1 MYGCNGSVAHHNSDI
16 YADTAPQDFYIP
28 ASFWVMGE
36 AWMATHIWEHFVY
49 TGDKAFLEENFQ
61 VLQACVDFFQEF
73 LVRAED
79 GTLITSPSVSPEK
92 YVYNEKW
99 CQRLSV

>member
-49 TGDKAFLEENFQ
+49 TGDKRFWKK
-61 VLQACVDFFQEF
+61 
-73 LVRAED
+73 
-79 GTLITSPSVSPEK
+79 TSRSFKLRGLFPGVSGEGRGWHTDYIPFSISGK
-92 YVYNEKW
+92 I
-99 CQRLSV
+99 RI